1 MRTHTYWMAAVAV
14 LVAGPMAAQQHEHTG
29 EAVEP
34 ASAMHAAG
42 MMCMGM
48 MGDGLGMAP
57 LPAKLLGARD
67 ALGLTDEQ
75 ATALAELASEFE
87 GKQGDH
93 MVKHMQERRTAQD
106 ALAGGDLE
114 VYERHLRAVAD
125 HMVEAHLAMAEVSQR
140 ARALLT
146 ADQIDQLE
154 RSMAMM
160 GHMRGGMSGTME
172 GHEPGPGH

>member
-1 MRTHTYWMAAVAV
+1 MI
-14 LVAGPMAAQQHEHTG
+14 
-29 EAVEP
+29 
-34 ASAMHAAG
+34 
-42 MMCMGM
+42 CMGM
-48 MGDGLGMAP
+48 VP
-57 LPAKLLGARD
+57 LPSMLVCARD

-75 ATALAELASEFE
+75 ATALAELASEFDVE
-87 GKQGDH
+87 HGDH
-93 MVKHMQERRTAQD
+93 MVKHMQERRAAQD

-125 HMVEAHLAMAEVSQR
+125 HMVQAHLAMTEVSQR

-160 GHMRGGMSGTME
+160 GHMRGGMSGMMR
-172 GHEPGPGH
+172 GHQPGSGH